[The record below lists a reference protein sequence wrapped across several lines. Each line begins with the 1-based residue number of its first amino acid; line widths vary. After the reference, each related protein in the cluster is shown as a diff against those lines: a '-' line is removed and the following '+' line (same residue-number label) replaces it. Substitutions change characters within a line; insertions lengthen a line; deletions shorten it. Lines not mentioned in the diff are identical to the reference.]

1 METKDIVGKTIKC
14 FEFKNMPSIIFD
26 SEYRSHI
33 GKTGTV
39 LNIHDSKPEYTNV
52 KVEYSKGKF
61 KERHYPTDLI
71 LKQLNELEEE
81 ENKPVDLEELI
92 RSIRR
97 ITP

>member
-1 METKDIVGKTIKC
+1 MEAKNIIGKTIKC
-14 FEFKNMPSIIFD
+14 FEFKAMPLLKFS
-26 SEYRSHI
+26 SEYRNYI

-39 LNIHDSKPEYTNV
+39 LRINSDHPEYANV
-52 KVEYSKGKF
+52 RIEYSRGKF
-61 KERHYPTDLI
+61 IERHYPTELI
-71 LKQLNELEEE
+71 LKQLNDLEEE